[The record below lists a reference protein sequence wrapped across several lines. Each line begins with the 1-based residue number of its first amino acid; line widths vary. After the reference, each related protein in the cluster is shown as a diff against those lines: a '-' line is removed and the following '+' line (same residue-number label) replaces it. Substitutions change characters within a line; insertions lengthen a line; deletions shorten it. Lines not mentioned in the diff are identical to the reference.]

1 MRPITEQVLTTTV
14 TRAEFADA
22 LGMRETDLFVE
33 RMFACVARRHS
44 DKICFQ
50 EFLQVVARFSN
61 GEKEILR
68 AFAFLSLIR
77 NAPIVTQQ
85 PTRESFRITEG
96 KTGPGV

>member
-1 MRPITEQVLTTTV
+1 MPSMHDSTKTYDAPISDQVLTTTV

-33 RMFACVARRHS
+33 RMFACVARRHT

-68 AFAFLSLIR
+68 IGDSHFSH
-77 NAPIVTQQ
+77 
-85 PTRESFRITEG
+85 
-96 KTGPGV
+96 